1 MSQWKGQPIQS
12 MREAHQ
18 GDPGFDQAKGQQVVI
33 RLQDGTEKTV
43 LRSEVQ
49 T

>member
-12 MREAHQ
+12 MRDAHR
-18 GDPGFDQAKGQQVVI
+18 GDPQFDPEKGQQVVI
-33 RLQDGTEKTV
+33 TLKDGTQRTV